1 MLSKPENPPIV
12 KTNPLEDSVAV
23 QETVVED
30 RDFSVRLGVK
40 FSVNVNFR
48 VLDSDCGR
56 PWSTFNGRFNY
67 CIRSRLMNF
76 WFV

>member
-23 QETVVED
+23 QETMVED

-48 VLDSDCGR
+48 VLNSDCGR
-56 PWSTFNGRFNY
+56 PWATFNRRFNY
-67 CIRSRLMNF
+67 CIRSRFMNF
-76 WFV
+76 GLV

>member
-40 FSVNVNFR
+40 FSVNVNSR

-56 PWSTFNGRFNY
+56 PWATFNRWFNY
-67 CIRSRLMNF
+67 CIRSRFMNSGL
-76 WFV
+76 V

>member
-1 MLSKPENPPIV
+1 MLSKPENAPIV

-23 QETVVED
+23 QQTVVED
-30 RDFSVRLGVK
+30 RDFSVCLGVK

-48 VLDSDCGR
+48 VLDSDCGM
-56 PWSTFNGRFNY
+56 PWATFNRRFNY
-67 CIRSRLMNF
+67 CIRSRLMSF